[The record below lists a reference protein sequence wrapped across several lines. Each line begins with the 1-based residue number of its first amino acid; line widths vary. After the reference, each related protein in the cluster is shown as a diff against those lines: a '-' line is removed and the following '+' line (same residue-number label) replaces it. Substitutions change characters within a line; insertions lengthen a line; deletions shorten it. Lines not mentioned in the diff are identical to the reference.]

1 MLTLEY
7 RDKSEQK
14 AYDFML
20 NLKNKLDLL
29 NKNKNIEIILNKES
43 FKKYNQYFIKIILK

>member
-1 MLTLEY
+1 MITLEY
-7 RDKSEQK
+7 RDKSEEK
-14 AYDFML
+14 SYNFML

-29 NKNKNIEIILNKES
+29 NSNEKIEIIFNKHA